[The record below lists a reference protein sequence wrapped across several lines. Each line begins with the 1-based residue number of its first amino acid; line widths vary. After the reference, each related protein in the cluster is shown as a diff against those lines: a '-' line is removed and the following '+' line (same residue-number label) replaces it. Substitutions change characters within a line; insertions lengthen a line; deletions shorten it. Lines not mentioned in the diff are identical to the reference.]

1 MAATAV
7 TDAKAFSATEALD
20 GKLVDIIASSP
31 NDLLSKLNGRTITR
45 FDGSTVQLALS
56 HPVLQPV
63 EMTGRE
69 KFLSRI
75 VEPDVFFIL
84 LIVGALG
91 LYTEFTHPGVFAPGV
106 IGAIALLLALFA
118 MHMLPVNL
126 TGLLL
131 IGLALG
137 LFILE
142 AKFPTHGV
150 LGVGGVA
157 SMVLGALLL
166 VRSPLTGMGVS
177 FAAALAVALPFGLIV
192 IILMRAVLRSR
203 GWKQA
208 AGKEELIG
216 EEGEVVEPVGG
227 TEPSAGAGLV
237 RVHGELWRAAT
248 PAGENIPK
256 GARVRVRKVDG
267 LTIQVEMVGAAAVGV
282 FVGGVS
288 EEAAMNLDFPE
299 VLMLG
304 VVVIF
309 LFWIFNSIY
318 VIKEWERGVVLR
330 LGRMLP
336 NAKGAGLQLVLY
348 PIDKLTRI
356 SLRIETLDVPPQDVI
371 TRDNVSV
378 KVNAVCY
385 FRVVDANLAL
395 SQVQNYL
402 YATSQLAQTTLR
414 SLVGQFEL
422 DAILSERE
430 KVNAKLQQILDQDT
444 ESWGIKVTKVEVKQ
458 VDIPENMQRAI
469 AKQAE
474 AERERRA
481 KIIHAEGEF
490 EASQKLADAAE
501 VLEKQPAAI
510 QLRYLQTLTEIGVE
524 KNTTIVFPL
533 PVDIIS
539 QWVKAFAEKK

>member
-1 MAATAV
+1 M
-7 TDAKAFSATEALD
+7 DFM
-20 GKLVDIIASSP
+20 
-31 NDLLSKLNGRTITR
+31 
-45 FDGSTVQLALS
+45 TV
-56 HPVLQPV
+56 
-63 EMTGRE
+63 
-69 KFLSRI
+69 
-75 VEPDVFFIL
+75 
-84 LIVGALG
+84 
-91 LYTEFTHPGVFAPGV
+91 VFA
-106 IGAIALLLALFA
+106 IG
-118 MHMLPVNL
+118 
-126 TGLLL
+126 
-131 IGLALG
+131 
-137 LFILE
+137 IL
-142 AKFPTHGV
+142 
-150 LGVGGVA
+150 
-157 SMVLGALLL
+157 
-166 VRSPLTGMGVS
+166 
-177 FAAALAVALPFGLIV
+177 
-192 IILMRAVLRSR
+192 
-203 GWKQA
+203 
-208 AGKEELIG
+208 
-216 EEGEVVEPVGG
+216 
-227 TEPSAGAGLV
+227 
-237 RVHGELWRAAT
+237 
-248 PAGENIPK
+248 
-256 GARVRVRKVDG
+256 
-267 LTIQVEMVGAAAVGV
+267 
-282 FVGGVS
+282 
-288 EEAAMNLDFPE
+288 
-299 VLMLG
+299 
-304 VVVIF
+304 IF
-309 LFWIFNSIY
+309 LIWFFNSVY

-336 NAKGAGLQLVLY
+336 EAKGAGLRLVFF

-444 ESWGIKVTKVEVKQ
+444 EPWGIKVTKVEVKQ

-539 QWVKAFAEKK
+539 QWVQAAASKK